1 MSARLRSL
9 IGLHLAMVLGGA
21 TALFAKLIP
30 LPATAITAWRSVVA
44 VLVLGAV
51 LALSR
56 QSVRLSRPGDYGI
69 ALVLGVLFALHWATY
84 FHAIQVS
91 SVAVAITALFT
102 FPVITV
108 LLEPL
113 LDGTRPSR
121 TDLLAAV
128 LVLCGVLLMV
138 TDYSLADANTQG
150 VLWGL
155 LSAVLYACRNV
166 LQRRHFIHYP
176 GKVAIFWQL
185 LVVIL
190 VMAPFA
196 SKVTAPNREQWG
208 LLVVLGIFFTALPH
222 TLLAFSL
229 VHFRAVTVALIN
241 CLQVFYATAFAAW
254 VLAETPNAETALGA
268 VLVVGATA
276 WETRR
281 AQRAI
286 RS

>member
-1 MSARLRSL
+1 MSERLRSL

-21 TALFAKLIP
+21 TALFAKLIT
-30 LPATAITAWRSVVA
+30 LPAIAITAWRSVI
-44 VLVLGAV
+44 AV
-51 LALSR
+51 LALAAVLALGR
-56 QSVRLSRPGDYGI
+56 QSVRLARPGDYGV
-69 ALVLGVLFALHWATY
+69 ALVLGVLFAPHWATY

-113 LDGTRPSR
+113 LDGARPAR
-121 TDLLAAV
+121 ADLAAAI
-128 LVLCGVLLMV
+128 LVFCGVLLMV
-138 TDYSLADANTQG
+138 TDYSLADANTRG

-155 LSAVLYACRNV
+155 VSAVLYACRNV

-185 LVVIL
+185 LVVIA
-190 VMAPFA
+190 VMMPFA
-196 SKVTAPNREQWG
+196 GGAAALDVGQWS
-208 LLVVLGIFFTALPH
+208 LLVLLGIAFTALPH

-241 CLQVFYATAFAAW
+241 CLQVLYATAFAAW
-254 VLAETPNAETALGA
+254 ILAEVPRPETALGA
-268 VLVVGATA
+268 LLVVGATA

-281 AQRAI
+281 AQRAV
-286 RS
+286 RG